1 MRDPNEFAE
10 EILDLLE
17 QMVELVDAENQMLEE
32 ASVDLFEPL
41 VKHKT
46 ALFEGY
52 SKKLEYLRRFSEVR
66 EGIDPDLRDE
76 LLELNKEFLDLA
88 DRNQQLLE
96 ATIETGNQM
105 FAAFSEAAVEGEAR
119 MSRYDKQG
127 AQHKTSQRAMPL
139 AFDQEL

>member
-17 QMVELVDAENQMLEE
+17 QMIELIDAENQMLEE
-32 ASVDLFEPL
+32 AKADLFEPL

-66 EGIDPDLRDE
+66 EGIDPDLREE
-76 LLELNKEFLDLA
+76 LLEMNKEFLELA

-96 ATIETGNQM
+96 ATIDAGNQM
-105 FAAFSEAAVEGEAR
+105 FAAFSEAAVEGETR
-119 MSRYDKQG
+119 LNRYNDLG
-127 AQHKTSQRAMPL
+127 AQHKGAQRAVPL